1 MVIIMP
7 TLILLIFMDII
18 MTGLLGAEIA
28 YTGSLAVVTT
38 LDVSTVAI
46 VTILW
51 FWLATVTAFVWYII
65 R

>member
-1 MVIIMP
+1 MP

-18 MTGLLGAEIA
+18 MTGLLAAEVA
-28 YTGSLAVVTT
+28 YTGSLAVITAS
-38 LDVSTVAI
+38 DVYIVAI
-46 VTILW
+46 VAILW

>member
-1 MVIIMP
+1 MP

-18 MTGLLGAEIA
+18 MTGLLAAEVA
-28 YTGSLAVVTT
+28 YTSNLAVITAP
-38 LDVSTVAI
+38 DVYIVAI
-46 VTILW
+46 VTLLW

>member
-1 MVIIMP
+1 
-7 TLILLIFMDII
+7 MDII

-28 YTGSLAVVTT
+28 YTGSLAVVTA

>member
-1 MVIIMP
+1 MP

-18 MTGLLGAEIA
+18 MTGLLAAEVA
-28 YTGSLAVVTT
+28 YTSNLAVVAES
-38 LDVSTVAI
+38 DVFTASI

-51 FWLATVTAFVWYII
+51 FWLAIATAFVWYIS

>member
-1 MVIIMP
+1 MP
-7 TLILLIFMDII
+7 TLILLIFMDIV

-28 YTGSLAVVTT
+28 YTGNLAVITAS
-38 LDVSTVAI
+38 DVYIVAI
-46 VTILW
+46 VAILW

>member
-1 MVIIMP
+1 MP

-18 MTGLLGAEIA
+18 MTGLLAAEVA
-28 YTGSLAVVTT
+28 YASNLAVVAES
-38 LDVSTVAI
+38 DVFTASI

-51 FWLATVTAFVWYII
+51 FWLATVTAFVWYIS

>member
-1 MVIIMP
+1 MP
-7 TLILLIFMDII
+7 TLILLIFMDIV

-28 YTGSLAVVTT
+28 YTSNLAVITAP
-38 LDVSTVAI
+38 DVYIVAI